1 MRPILFSILGLDVQT
16 YGVSKAAAAIV
27 AAYVLARAFRRH
39 GLARDD
45 AYGLVTWATV
55 WGFVG
60 AKIYFILE
68 RLPDVTPHD
77 LGGSGFTW
85 YGGLLGGTAAALIMI
100 RRRHLPFGVVVDA
113 TAVPL
118 SLAYA
123 IGRAGC
129 WFSGDGTYGK
139 PTTLPWGMKVT
150 AGMLPSDVAV
160 HPTPLYE
167 AGAAL
172 IIAALLWALSRRA
185 IPPFTVFAA
194 YLVLSGVARFGV
206 ELLRTNPPAWWGL
219 TQPQL
224 WSVVSVAAGIA
235 LATHALRR
243 TRPREHAHA
252 RDSSSNVNETPVDPA
267 VARAHTGGVPT
278 P

>member
-1 MRPILFSILGLDVQT
+1 MRPILISILGLDVQT

-113 TAVPL
+113 TACRSAWL
-118 SLAYA
+118 TRSAE
-123 IGRAGC
+123 RDAG
-129 WFSGDGTYGK
+129 SRE
-139 PTTLPWGMKVT
+139 T
-150 AGMLPSDVAV
+150 ARTASRP
-160 HPTPLYE
+160 HCH
-167 AGAAL
+167 GA
-172 IIAALLWALSRRA
+172 
-185 IPPFTVFAA
+185 
-194 YLVLSGVARFGV
+194 
-206 ELLRTNPPAWWGL
+206 
-219 TQPQL
+219 
-224 WSVVSVAAGIA
+224 
-235 LATHALRR
+235 
-243 TRPREHAHA
+243 
-252 RDSSSNVNETPVDPA
+252 
-267 VARAHTGGVPT
+267 
-278 P
+278 